1 MSKFEQIDEMHK
13 TLLSRVNSLSSTA
26 DSIGISTLSDI
37 RDGVDDC
44 VRFLANELIPF
55 CEVSHAVM
63 YPVVGEM
70 FGSLSSTNTMSYDI
84 VEMRHLTTELEKL
97 HHILN
102 SNDEINTFEANQLR
116 AVLHGLHAVATLHL
130 TKEAE
135 IYVSMLEKRL
145 TNEEIQELLDRVN
158 HALSALK

>member
-1 MSKFEQIDEMHK
+1 MSKFELIDEVQK

-26 DSIGISTLSDI
+26 DSIGISTLGDI

-44 VRFLANELIPF
+44 VRYLANELIPF
-55 CEVSHAVM
+55 CEVSHAVL

-70 FGSLSSTNTMSYDI
+70 FGSLNSTNTMSHDI
-84 VEMRHLTTELEKL
+84 VEIRHLTTELEKL
-97 HHILN
+97 HQILN

-116 AVLHGLHAVATLHL
+116 AVLYGLHAVITLHL
-130 TKEAE
+130 TKDSE
-135 IYVSMLEKRL
+135 IYISMLEKRL
-145 TNEEIQELLDRVN
+145 TDVEIQELLDRVN